1 MPGITQV
8 DRLAQH
14 SPLPEAEALAI
25 ASQVCEALGH
35 VHEHG
40 GVHYDLKPGNVMVCP
55 DGTIRLIDFGLAHTA
70 VSARFTLSGGIPP
83 IGSSDYVA
91 PEQIKR
97 KRGRKSVDI
106 YGVGTLLHEMLT
118 GRTPFPGDDPFVV
131 ASARLLGDP
140 PAPRTLNPAISRQAK
155 RSCSRHC
162 AEIPTP
168 TCSSNPF
175 LHVRNTNWLTPVY
188 HLLTFCL
195 THG

>member
-1 MPGITQV
+1 
-8 DRLAQH
+8 
-14 SPLPEAEALAI
+14 LPEAEALAI

-140 PAPRTLNPAISRQAK
+140 PAPRTGIPSEAPRRAAARPPPQAEFPDANDL
-155 RSCSRHC
+155 
-162 AEIPTP
+162 AEVDYADPP
-168 TCSSNPF
+168 SPE
-175 LHVRNTNWLTPVY
+175 W
-188 HLLTFCL
+188 
-195 THG
+195 